1 MHLSTAR
8 LFGSLAL
15 LAAASVLARPAR
27 AQSPAPTHDP
37 TTVCKDGTAANLN
50 GSGSC
55 GAHGGVDSA
64 ATSAARA
71 GAQDA
76 QRPPATGATLVICGD
91 GTSSTAG
98 NDACLRHGGIKA
110 YPGQRGPVKA
120 ALQMEDEAQKWAQ
133 QLPPALRAGAVPKP
147 DTAAAKPASPP
158 KPDGER
164 KTKADSA
171 RKPKQR

>member
-8 LFGSLAL
+8 LVGSLAII
-15 LAAASVLARPAR
+15 AAASLLPRAGR
-27 AQSPAPTHDP
+27 AQNQVATRDP
-37 TTVCKDGTAANLN
+37 TVVCKDGTAANLN

-76 QRPPATGATLVICGD
+76 QRPPVTGATIVICGD

-98 NDACLRHGGIKA
+98 TNACERHGGIKA

-120 ALQMEDEAQKWAQ
+120 ALQMEDEAQKWSQ
-133 QLPPALRAGAVPKP
+133 QLPPSLRAGA
-147 DTAAAKPASPP
+147 AP
-158 KPDGER
+158 KPDGTTA
-164 KTKADSA
+164 KPAATSAKADTTA
-171 RKPKQR
+171 KPKPR